1 MPALQVTGNLKVTTS
16 ATENLTLGIGTGSFS
31 QSASKNLNFTNGSG
45 ANKVGQNYTI
55 SRTAAGA
62 PDNYTLSA
70 IVDGLLRTI
79 VFATIRM
86 LVITN
91 DDTVDG
97 HTLLVGGATAPAW
110 VGPFDDATATIKIP
124 AGGIL
129 ALGAPLLTAY
139 PVIAGDKLKIDPGA
153 NTIPYTLHILGE

>member
-1 MPALQVTGNLKVTTS
+1 MPALQVTGNLKVSTS

-31 QSASKNLNFTNGSG
+31 QSASKTLNFKNGAG
-45 ANKVGQNYTI
+45 ANSVGQNFSI

-79 VFATIRM
+79 VFTTIRM

-97 HTLLVGGATAPAW
+97 HTLLVGGAAAPAW
-110 VGPFDDATATIKIP
+110 VGPFDDATATLKVP

-139 PVIAGDKLKIDPGA
+139 PVTAGDKLKVDPGP